1 MKNFQNFTPQ
11 KYMTSDFQKISDGIY
26 KTKSPY
32 DYNDIFVTSLTFE
45 MEPECYGEENAS
57 PSNLTQI
64 PIEGILDEF
73 NLFVTDFYEQL
84 NQSSEIIC
92 YQGFGSLDLEDT
104 KTAAAKFRALCIR
117 VRCHARTESKEPQHF
132 CIAETAQSLCE
143 YKRAVQITTA

>member
-32 DYNDIFVTSLTFE
+32 DE

-64 PIEGILDEF
+64 PNTKL
-73 NLFVTDFYEQL
+73 
-84 NQSSEIIC
+84 QSKV
-92 YQGFGSLDLEDT
+92 FTL
-104 KTAAAKFRALCIR
+104 
-117 VRCHARTESKEPQHF
+117 
-132 CIAETAQSLCE
+132 
-143 YKRAVQITTA
+143 

>member
-32 DYNDIFVTSLTFE
+32 DSNDIFVTSLTFE

-92 YQGFGSLDLEDT
+92 YQEFGSLDLEDT
-104 KTAAAKFRALCIR
+104 KNL
-117 VRCHARTESKEPQHF
+117 RTLIGKRFYAVPYTGEDGE
-132 CIAETAQSLCE
+132 E
-143 YKRAVQITTA
+143 YYNMVIE

>member
-32 DYNDIFVTSLTFE
+32 DSNDIFVTSLTFE
-45 MEPECYGEENAS
+45 MEPECYGEKNAS

-92 YQGFGSLDLEDT
+92 YQEFGSLDLEDIKNLRT
-104 KTAAAKFRALCIR
+104 LIGKRFYAAPY
-117 VRCHARTESKEPQHF
+117 TGEDGE
-132 CIAETAQSLCE
+132 E
-143 YKRAVQITTA
+143 YYNMVIE

>member
-32 DYNDIFVTSLTFE
+32 DSNDIFVTSLTFE

-92 YQGFGSLDLEDT
+92 YQEFGSLNLEDI
-104 KTAAAKFRALCIR
+104 KNL
-117 VRCHARTESKEPQHF
+117 RTLIGKRFYSVPYTGEDGE
-132 CIAETAQSLCE
+132 E
-143 YKRAVQITTA
+143 YYNMVIE

>member
-1 MKNFQNFTPQ
+1 MKNFQNFTPK

-32 DYNDIFVTSLTFE
+32 DSNDIFVTSLTFE

-92 YQGFGSLDLEDT
+92 YQEFGSLDLEDI
-104 KTAAAKFRALCIR
+104 KNL
-117 VRCHARTESKEPQHF
+117 RTLIGKQFYAVPYTGEDGE
-132 CIAETAQSLCE
+132 E
-143 YKRAVQITTA
+143 YYNMVIE

>member
-11 KYMTSDFQKISDGIY
+11 KYLTSDFQKISDGIY

-32 DYNDIFVTSLTFE
+32 DSNDIFVTSLTFE

-57 PSNLTQI
+57 TSNLTQI

-92 YQGFGSLDLEDT
+92 YQEFGSLDLEDI
-104 KTAAAKFRALCIR
+104 KNL
-117 VRCHARTESKEPQHF
+117 RTLIGKRFYAVPYTGEDGE
-132 CIAETAQSLCE
+132 E
-143 YKRAVQITTA
+143 YYNMVIE

>member
-32 DYNDIFVTSLTFE
+32 DSNDIFVTSLTFE

-57 PSNLTQI
+57 PNNLTQI
-64 PIEGILDEF
+64 PIEGILNEF

-92 YQGFGSLDLEDT
+92 YQEFGSLDLEDI
-104 KTAAAKFRALCIR
+104 KNL
-117 VRCHARTESKEPQHF
+117 RTLIGKRFYAVPYTGEDGE
-132 CIAETAQSLCE
+132 E
-143 YKRAVQITTA
+143 YYNMVIE

>member
-32 DYNDIFVTSLTFE
+32 DSNDIFVTSLTFE

-92 YQGFGSLDLEDT
+92 YQEFGSLDLEDI
-104 KTAAAKFRALCIR
+104 KNL
-117 VRCHARTESKEPQHF
+117 RTLIGKLFYAVPYTGEDGE
-132 CIAETAQSLCE
+132 E
-143 YKRAVQITTA
+143 YYNMVIE

>member
-32 DYNDIFVTSLTFE
+32 DSNDIFITSLTFE
-45 MEPECYGEENAS
+45 IEPECYGEENAS

-92 YQGFGSLDLEDT
+92 YQEFGSLDLEDI
-104 KTAAAKFRALCIR
+104 KNL
-117 VRCHARTESKEPQHF
+117 RTLIGKRFYAVPYTGEDGE
-132 CIAETAQSLCE
+132 E
-143 YKRAVQITTA
+143 YYNMVIE

>member
-1 MKNFQNFTPQ
+1 MKNFQNFTPK

-32 DYNDIFVTSLTFE
+32 NSNDIFVTSLTFE

-57 PSNLTQI
+57 PNNLTQI

-92 YQGFGSLDLEDT
+92 YQEFGSLDLEDI
-104 KTAAAKFRALCIR
+104 KNL
-117 VRCHARTESKEPQHF
+117 RTL
-132 CIAETAQSLCE
+132 IG
-143 YKRAVQITTA
+143 KRFYAVPYTGEDG

>member
-32 DYNDIFVTSLTFE
+32 DSNDIFVTSLTFE

-92 YQGFGSLDLEDT
+92 YQEFGSLDLKDIKNLRTLIGKRFYAAPYTGEDG
-104 KTAAAKFRALCIR
+104 
-117 VRCHARTESKEPQHF
+117 E
-132 CIAETAQSLCE
+132 E
-143 YKRAVQITTA
+143 YYNMVIE

>member
-32 DYNDIFVTSLTFE
+32 DSNDIFVTSLTFE

-92 YQGFGSLDLEDT
+92 YQKFGSLDLEDI
-104 KTAAAKFRALCIR
+104 KNL
-117 VRCHARTESKEPQHF
+117 RTLIGKRFYAVPYTGEDGE
-132 CIAETAQSLCE
+132 E
-143 YKRAVQITTA
+143 YYNMVIE